1 MNHNSGLGEES
12 QKNHIDC
19 GREGQDSIH
28 EISTHPTT
36 LGTARERA
44 RKEDKGTSR
53 MVLDTLFQI

>member
-53 MVLDTLFQI
+53 NGS